1 MASQIDIASA
11 FLRELH
17 APDNTAMRLAVVAWM
32 RAESGNT
39 VRANNPWNMTLGA
52 AKETGIKTCGSWKS
66 QSSGLVFAQFC
77 SPQDGARASAR
88 LLLNAGHDWR
98 KYDTIVAAARAGKP
112 VSFLQ
117 ALAASAWDAGRYGTK
132 NGGRNKLLAIYA
144 GMGGAV
150 PKSAL
155 NDIAPNEVGPAP
167 YTGGNSE
174 GLNSPLARPLSQ
186 IGSGSL
192 GGWGDHVVF
201 PVGHTLTAADVD
213 YIMATLAQL
222 GYFKDDTTGSA
233 QSVTRAILNS
243 HIGQP
248 WDKSMQ
254 DALQKEFFAAADN
267 AIPKPL
273 DAIGSL
279 GGAVIQILGALF
291 DPRKWLLVLALIAG
305 AGLTAYGGK
314 NVLAAAR

>member
-1 MASQIDIASA
+1 MK
-11 FLRELH
+11 
-17 APDNTAMRLAVVAWM
+17 APDNTAMRLAVIAWM

-39 VRANNPWNMTLGA
+39 IRANNPWNMTLRA
-52 AKETGIKTCGSWKS
+52 ASETGIKTCGSWKS

-88 LLLNAGHDWR
+88 LLINAGHDWR
-98 KYDTIVAAARAGKP
+98 GYWRVVDAARAGTP
-112 VSFLQ
+112 VAFLN

-132 NGGRNKLLAIYA
+132 NGGHNKLLSIYA
-144 GMGGAV
+144 GLGGVV

-155 NDIAPNEVGPAP
+155 EDTSPNEIGPAP

-174 GLNSPLARPLSQ
+174 GTNSPMAKALSS
-186 IGSGSL
+186 ISSGVL
-192 GGWGDHVVF
+192 GGWDNHVVF
-201 PVGHTLTAADVD
+201 PIGHTLTAADVD

-254 DALQKEFFAAADN
+254 DALQREFFAAADN

-273 DAIGSL
+273 DAIASIGSIL
-279 GGAVIQILGALF
+279 VQIVGALF
-291 DPRKWLLVLALIAG
+291 DPRKWLLILALLAG